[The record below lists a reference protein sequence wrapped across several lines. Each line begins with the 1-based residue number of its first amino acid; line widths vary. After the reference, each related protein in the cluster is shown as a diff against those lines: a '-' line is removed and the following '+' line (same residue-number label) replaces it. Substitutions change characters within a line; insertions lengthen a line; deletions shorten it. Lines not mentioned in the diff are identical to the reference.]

1 MPPPVSNT
9 HLRTPI
15 GFKELLTYLTRE
27 ILRSQPMNMYEFCL
41 TICQQLY
48 CSIILSFNL
57 FCLHI
62 VYIRI
67 NERNNGILSHELV
80 NLDSIIYSHENKEEE
95 DQSGN

>member
-27 ILRSQPMNMYEFCL
+27 ILRSQPVNIYEFCL

-48 CSIILSFNL
+48 GSISFFSFNL
-57 FCLHI
+57 LL

-80 NLDSIIYSHENKEEE
+80 NLDSMIHSHENKSV
-95 DQSGN
+95 DQNGN